1 MDMNSITAVL
11 QILGLIFRPLGFLVF
26 GVAAGWLTTLPFTSE
41 AKWWQLEIAALLGFL
56 GSVVTLS
63 LYTGAGSVGA
73 YALGA
78 GASVLLFGMRAGRPP
93 AGPRAEKK
101 P

>member
-26 GVAAGWLTTLPFTSE
+26 GVAAGWLASLPFTTE
-41 AKWWQLEIAALLGFL
+41 AKWWQLEIAALLGLL

-63 LYTGAGSVGA
+63 IYSGAGSVGA

-78 GASVLLFGMRAGRPP
+78 GASVLFFGMRAGRPP
-93 AGPRAEKK
+93 SEPRAEKK